1 MKIAPYA
8 LVASAVVLSTTA
20 SAIPAFFKRAGD
32 QAAAFACLFNYFTG
46 QGLSDAC
53 SMTIATD
60 FGIVTSGSLSDL
72 TIDLTSSAD
81 PPSFKWSST
90 GLTLGLLSI
99 PGVSYQVTE
108 AKSRNILNDNSID
121 IARFETPSASATQ
134 SGASM
139 TTTVGQSPLIV
150 YTDKQAQ
157 FSAFVGALI
166 TKPSHT
172 FSLKSSGDVTVLVTI
187 PVSYT
192 LPFGMPSTSIKL
204 NGVGCSASYTMAG
217 VNLNINNSN
226 GLQFKSLSSHTVDPI
241 TGAFSLTL
249 TIILKNPSQLYLN
262 LGDLMLD
269 TVDGT
274 GVAVGTTLL
283 QAVNL
288 VPGDNTITAIVTSSA
303 AASATLYKKVTTMG
317 DTWTLTGAA
326 GTGSKNTVVAAALVS
341 LKAMITIPA
350 LNVN

>member
-1 MKIAPYA
+1 MKIAPYV
-8 LVASAVVLSTTA
+8 LVASAVALSVTA
-20 SAIPAFFKRAGD
+20 SAIPAFLKRAGN
-32 QAAAFACLFNYFTG
+32 QAAAFACLFNYFAG
-46 QGLSDAC
+46 RGLSDTC

-81 PPSFKWSST
+81 PLSFTWSST

-99 PGVSYQVTE
+99 PGVNFEVTE
-108 AKSRNILNDNSID
+108 AKSRDNNID
-121 IARFETPSASATQ
+121 IARFETPSAPATQ
-134 SGASM
+134 IGASM
-139 TTTVGQSPLIV
+139 KTTIGQSPLIV

-157 FSAFVGALI
+157 FSAFVGDLI
-166 TKPSHT
+166 TNSSLT
-172 FSLKSSGDVTVLVTI
+172 FFLKSSGDVTVRVTI
-187 PVSYT
+187 PASYT
-192 LPFGMPSTSIKL
+192 LPFGVPSTNITV
-204 NGVGCSASYTMAG
+204 NGVGCSSSYTMAG
-217 VNLNINNSN
+217 INLNINNSN
-226 GLQFKSLSSHTVDPI
+226 GLQFKSLSDHTVDRT

-262 LGDLMLD
+262 LGDLTLD
-269 TVDGT
+269 TMDGA

-303 AASATLYKKVTTMG
+303 AASATLYKRVTTMG

-350 LNVN
+350 LNVD